1 MGLWGSGVR
10 ISPPRP
16 VHSRKVSHARSW
28 LTFFAIQLS
37 HDAQQSLGQEREILS
52 SKSTNLIMRN
62 SIFAWIAAATVVLLS
77 IPLIAMQFTEQV
89 NWGSED
95 FVAMGLLL
103 LGTGCLFVL
112 VSRKTPR
119 KYWLAIGLVSATLF
133 LYAWAE
139 LAVGIFT
146 NLGS

>member
-1 MGLWGSGVR
+1 V
-10 ISPPRP
+10 
-16 VHSRKVSHARSW
+16 
-28 LTFFAIQLS
+28 F
-37 HDAQQSLGQEREILS
+37 
-52 SKSTNLIMRN
+52 
-62 SIFAWIAAATVVLLS
+62 
-77 IPLIAMQFTEQV
+77 
-89 NWGSED
+89 
-95 FVAMGLLL
+95 
-103 LGTGCLFVL
+103 

>member
-1 MGLWGSGVR
+1 MNR
-10 ISPPRP
+10 N
-16 VHSRKVSHARSW
+16 
-28 LTFFAIQLS
+28 
-37 HDAQQSLGQEREILS
+37 S
-52 SKSTNLIMRN
+52 SNLLMRN
-62 SIFAWIAAATVVLLS
+62 SVFAWIAAATAALLS
-77 IPLIAMQFTEQV
+77 IPLIAMLFTDQV

-119 KYWLAIGLVSATLF
+119 KYWLAIGLVSASVF

-139 LAVGIFT
+139 LAIGIFT

>member
-1 MGLWGSGVR
+1 
-10 ISPPRP
+10 
-16 VHSRKVSHARSW
+16 
-28 LTFFAIQLS
+28 
-37 HDAQQSLGQEREILS
+37 
-52 SKSTNLIMRN
+52 MRN

-77 IPLIAMQFTEQV
+77 IPLIAMQFTEQA